1 MAIKP
6 ILFNTEMVRAILE
19 GRKTVTRRLIKPQ
32 PKNDNDIVLHCG
44 VYQET
49 HAGANGLRV
58 FPPPYQVG
66 DILYVREN
74 WAITS
79 EIPEIAEDGPV
90 YMADFTDR
98 ELRHLQDKRFRWR
111 PSIHMPRD
119 LARIFLRV
127 TECRIVRLQDITAYE
142 ALQEGVEIN
151 EELAPGTAVTYYPA
165 CFAALWD
172 TTTKPPERQKYGW
185 DANPWVWAVSFERCE
200 KPLD

>member
-1 MAIKP
+1 MKP

-32 PKNDNDIVLHCG
+32 PKNDIVLHCG

-98 ELRHLQDKRFRWR
+98 ELRHLQDKHFRWH

-127 TECRIVRLQDITAYE
+127 TECKIVRLQDITPNQCA
-142 ALQEGVEIN
+142 AEGI
-151 EELAPGTAVTYYPA
+151 ELFKGSADARGTYYIYS
-165 CFAALWD
+165 FADLWD
-172 TTTKPPERQKYGW
+172 TTMKPTERNKYGW